1 MRSERSRLAHR
12 AANRYVVDLSIPAAP
27 GVTRR
32 LDQEVA
38 ALWSALPL
46 EQRTAASTLRT
57 LADATGIEPGLL
69 QQHWRVALLAEVTH
83 LAQDEIRRQFDAAE
97 LERMSPTDAITESVR
112 ILASIA
118 ARYPQVLEH
127 DSPANACSYEHDP
140 EPALRRTFV
149 RAQAEGVIRDDVLP
163 EQLAASLR
171 GLLAGTLRA
180 AERTGAD
187 LNAAA
192 AAIARLFLEAAKSGS
207 SA

>member
-1 MRSERSRLAHR
+1 MTS
-12 AANRYVVDLSIPAAP
+12 P
-27 GVTRR
+27 
-32 LDQEVA
+32 LDEEVA

-46 EQRTAASTLRT
+46 QQRTAASTLRT

-69 QQHWRVALLAEVTH
+69 QRQWRDALLVEVTH

-97 LERMSPTDAITESVR
+97 LERMTPTEAITESVR

-127 DSPANACSYEHDP
+127 DSPANSRSFEHDP
-140 EPALRRTFV
+140 EPPLRSTFA
-149 RAQAEGVIRDDVLP
+149 RARAEGVIRDDVPL

-192 AAIARLFLEAAKSGS
+192 AAVARLFLEAANPGL